1 MGSQDSIIA
10 KVKRFP
16 LKPKPSESTLQRLLL
31 LASRALRLL
40 SAVMACADYL
50 PPHLF
55 RLVPQFQNRR
65 NRKGRKTSKAEPTT
79 PPPTHASSP
88 DQTFTPSSPPTRDFT
103 LSEKK
108 RKSYGALG
116 RSPPDYTHS
125 DSDPPSLH
133 LKKPRLPRASS
144 GVSDVS
150 TSSVEYSAPFTAWSS
165 PSSRSTSSSSISSS
179 PSDGFGSPSKAPN
192 VFKYINPLKYD
203 VRARSAM
210 PSVTIATPPQGFQS
224 MAQGEKSPYA
234 SDQQGS
240 AFSAQQNTGPAGL
253 ASSGLQLNT
262 EAFDRELRES
272 IQQALE
278 LSASSQCSS
287 RNVSSSSWGSQQ
299 TTTDDDGWV
308 DEDEF
313 DVGSGGRHNTPVDGA
328 VVNQLSLGLP
338 SFQGMDPTSIV
349 QSLSQ
354 IQPPQPTA
362 QAQPD
367 SNGNTSADT
376 SFSYSAT
383 ADVDVD
389 TFDLSQFF
397 ESAAIPTG
405 LPSSSPFVPHAH
417 HSPAQPTTNLPNAAG
432 LEGSGSCFDL
442 EVEMTDIQEYL
453 AGSFLAPSLPSSQN
467 RSENASGEVGMVEGG
482 AGEGMVQGGEG
493 AAQFYLNFD
502 LTSEMLSLV

>member
-1 MGSQDSIIA
+1 
-10 KVKRFP
+10 
-16 LKPKPSESTLQRLLL
+16 
-31 LASRALRLL
+31 
-40 SAVMACADYL
+40 
-50 PPHLF
+50 
-55 RLVPQFQNRR
+55 
-65 NRKGRKTSKAEPTT
+65 
-79 PPPTHASSP
+79 
-88 DQTFTPSSPPTRDFT
+88 
-103 LSEKK
+103 
-108 RKSYGALG
+108 
-116 RSPPDYTHS
+116 
-125 DSDPPSLH
+125 
-133 LKKPRLPRASS
+133 
-144 GVSDVS
+144 
-150 TSSVEYSAPFTAWSS
+150 
-165 PSSRSTSSSSISSS
+165 
-179 PSDGFGSPSKAPN
+179 
-192 VFKYINPLKYD
+192 
-203 VRARSAM
+203 
-210 PSVTIATPPQGFQS
+210 
-224 MAQGEKSPYA
+224 
-234 SDQQGS
+234 
-240 AFSAQQNTGPAGL
+240 
-253 ASSGLQLNT
+253 
-262 EAFDRELRES
+262 
-272 IQQALE
+272 
-278 LSASSQCSS
+278 
-287 RNVSSSSWGSQQ
+287 
-299 TTTDDDGWV
+299 
-308 DEDEF
+308 
-313 DVGSGGRHNTPVDGA
+313 
-328 VVNQLSLGLP
+328 
-338 SFQGMDPTSIV
+338 MDPTSIV